1 MTVDANQGG
10 NAQTSSP
17 SRVIAFYRDG
27 VESESAR
34 AANAAI
40 GATVV
45 RPLSVGDA
53 AMLAL
58 PRNSDLDDAL
68 EQLRSQPGV
77 VEASPDSGLTLLK
90 R

>member
-1 MTVDANQGG
+1 MTFQTRQGG
-10 NAQTSSP
+10 CEPP
-17 SRVIAFYRDG
+17 STTARVIAFYRDG
-27 VESESAR
+27 VESESAM

-58 PRNSDLDDAL
+58 PHDSDLDAAL
-68 EQLRSQPGV
+68 EQLRRQPGV
-77 VEASPDSGLTLLK
+77 AGATPDRGLTLLK